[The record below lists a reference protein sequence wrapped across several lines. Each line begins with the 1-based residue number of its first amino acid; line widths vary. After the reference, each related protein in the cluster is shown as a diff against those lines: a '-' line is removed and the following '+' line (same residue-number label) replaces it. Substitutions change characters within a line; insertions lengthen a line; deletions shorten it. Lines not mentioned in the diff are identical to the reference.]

1 MFGCCPWQQPL
12 PPACAVFFILPGGR
26 VSRVPGFHLGA
37 AVNLRAVWIGPTSFG
52 PRVRCLQPCRFGG
65 ASGAAMVV
73 LHVKRGDESQFLLQA
88 PGSTELEELTAQVAR
103 IYNGRLKVHRL
114 CTGTE
119 REDGGCG
126 GRARGC
132 EDWGRYAV
140 AWDGK
145 GASGLTRDE
154 RPNNWRNPG

>member
-1 MFGCCPWQQPL
+1 M
-12 PPACAVFFILPGGR
+12 
-26 VSRVPGFHLGA
+26 SRVPGFRLGA
-37 AVNLRAVWIGPTSFG
+37 AVNLRVVRVRSTAFG
-52 PRVRCLQPCRFGG
+52 PRVPCLQPCRLGS

-114 CTGTE
+114 CTGAE

-132 EDWGRYAV
+132 EDLGKFAV
-140 AWDGK
+140 AWG
-145 GASGLTRDE
+145 
-154 RPNNWRNPG
+154 